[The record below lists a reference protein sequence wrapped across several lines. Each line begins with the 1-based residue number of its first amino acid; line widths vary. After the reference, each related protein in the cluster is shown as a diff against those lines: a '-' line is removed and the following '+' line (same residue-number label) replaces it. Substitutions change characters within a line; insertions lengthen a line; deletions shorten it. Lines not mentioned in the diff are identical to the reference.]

1 MMSDRKLMILGVV
14 AGLMVAGAAV
24 QSYILKM
31 TSGQKV
37 GGGGYLVQGLET
49 AKISV
54 IEIGKGDNP
63 VRLVRRG
70 NRFVVGTKEDYPAV
84 TSKINSLLTSCLD
97 IRTMGLIT
105 SNAANHESLGV
116 TEEKA
121 QNIVKFLDGAG
132 QLITGVVIGTSRLPD
147 LDMSKRSTY
156 VRLISSDDVYEAVEV
171 PLPGGS
177 ATDYIEKEIVNV
189 DRSDVVSV
197 TVTGPEG
204 SYTLR
209 VDDSNGDNIVLEN
222 LPAGNKIKKSDC
234 EQVMGALSYLSFDD
248 VRKDSSLGDV
258 KPKFDSTYIS
268 ELKDATVYTFEI
280 ARAESKTYVRCRAEY
295 TGDTSNIL
303 ESKEAIE
310 EKEAKLLA
318 HDRADDFTKRH
329 QGWVYEISDWTAEKF
344 TRKVEELYEEEKK
357 EEEADKAAPSGG
369 GEEAKSEPA
378 E

>member
-1 MMSDRKLMILGVV
+1 MSDRKLMILGVV
-14 AGLMVAGAAV
+14 AGLMVVLAV
-24 QSYILKM
+24 GQSYLSKM
-31 TSGQKV
+31 TSEQKP
-37 GGGGYLVQGLET
+37 GGGGYLIQGLET

-54 IEIGKGDNP
+54 IEVGKGDNP
-63 VRLVRRG
+63 VRLVRQG

-97 IRTMGLIT
+97 IRTTMDPIT
-105 SNAANHESLGV
+105 SNPANHESLGV
-116 TEEKA
+116 TKDKA
-121 QNIVKFLDGAG
+121 QNVVKFLDGTG

-171 PLPGGS
+171 PLPGAS
-177 ATDYIEKEIVNV
+177 AMDYIEKEIVNV
-189 DRSDVVSV
+189 DRGDVVRV

-209 VDDSNGDNIVLEN
+209 VDDSNGDNIVLED
-222 LPAGNKIKKSDC
+222 LPAGKNIKKSDC
-234 EQVMGALSYLSFDD
+234 EQVMGALSYVSFDD
-248 VRKDSSLGDV
+248 VKKESSLGDV
-258 KPKFDSTYIS
+258 KPTFDSTYIS

-280 ARAESKTYVRCRAEY
+280 AKAESKTYIKCRAEY

-318 HDRADDFTKRH
+318 HDRADDFNKRH
-329 QGWVYEISDWTAEKF
+329 QGWVYELADWTAKKL

-357 EEEADKAAPSGG
+357 EEKADEPAALGG
-369 GEEAKSEPA
+369 GEEAKGEPA

>member
-14 AGLMVAGAAV
+14 AGLMVVLAV
-24 QSYILKM
+24 GQSYVSKM
-31 TSGQKV
+31 TSEQKPA
-37 GGGGYLVQGLET
+37 GGGYLIQGLET

-63 VRLVRRG
+63 VRLVRQG

-121 QNIVKFLDGAG
+121 QNVVKFLDGTG

-189 DRSDVVSV
+189 DRSDVVRV

-204 SYTLR
+204 GYTLR

-248 VRKDSSLGDV
+248 VRKESSLGDV
-258 KPKFDSTYIS
+258 KPTFDSAYVS
-268 ELKDATVYTFEI
+268 ELKNETVYTFAI
-280 ARAESKTYVRCRAEY
+280 AKAESKTYVKCRAEY

-310 EKEAKLLA
+310 KKEAKLLA
-318 HDRADDFTKRH
+318 HGRADDFTKRH
-329 QGWVYEISDWTAEKF
+329 QGWVYELSDWTAKKLA
-344 TRKVEELYEEEKK
+344 RRVEELYEEEKK
-357 EEEADKAAPSGG
+357 EEEVDKAAPSGG
-369 GEEAKSEPA
+369 GEEAKGEPT

>member
-1 MMSDRKLMILGVV
+1 MSDRKLMILGVV
-14 AGLMVAGAAV
+14 AGLMVAVAAV

-189 DRSDVVSV
+189 DRSDVVRV

-222 LPAGNKIKKSDC
+222 LPAGKKIKKSDC
-234 EQVMGALSYLSFDD
+234 EQVMGALAYLSFDD

-258 KPKFDSTYIS
+258 KPKFDGTYIS

-329 QGWVYEISDWTAEKF
+329 QGWVYELSDWTAKKL
-344 TRKVEELYEEEKK
+344 TRKVEELCEEEKK